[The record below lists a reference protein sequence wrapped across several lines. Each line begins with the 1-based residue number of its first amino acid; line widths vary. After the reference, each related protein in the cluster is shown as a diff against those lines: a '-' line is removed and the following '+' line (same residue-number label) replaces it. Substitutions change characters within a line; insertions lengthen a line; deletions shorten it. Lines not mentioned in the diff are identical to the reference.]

1 MRYREFVREGDPQM
15 DPSVLLSALEL
26 MAHEAS
32 DKGMPPVI
40 KMNDLIQIVKQ
51 PGTTFDYNA
60 LVQYYK
66 TVPAVKNLIKS
77 FNRDEVVLKDPDGV
91 DEFTTGAD
99 GVDVDL
105 GTDTVARM
113 AHSALNK
120 RK

>member
-1 MRYREFVREGDPQM
+1 MRFREFVREGDPQM
-15 DPSVLLSALEL
+15 DSSVLLSTLEL
-26 MAHEAS
+26 MAHDAS

-77 FNRDEVVLKDPDGV
+77 FNRDEVVLKDPDGE

-105 GTDTVARM
+105 GTDTVSRM